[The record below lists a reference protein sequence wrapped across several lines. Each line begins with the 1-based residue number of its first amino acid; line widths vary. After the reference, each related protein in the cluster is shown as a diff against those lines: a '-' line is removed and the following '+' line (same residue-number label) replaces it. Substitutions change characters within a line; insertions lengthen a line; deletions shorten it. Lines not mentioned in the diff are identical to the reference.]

1 MVYFCYIDESGTPE
15 VPGNTSHYVLAGL
28 SIPISY
34 WKLCE
39 KGISKIKQKYDLQ
52 NSEVHT
58 GWIIRKYLEQSKI
71 IDFDTMNYIQRRY
84 EVNKI
89 RNAELLKLQKSTNKN
104 HYKQTRK
111 NYRQTYSHVYIFIK
125 LLYIFWIETSIIELL
140 STPCGTRRVYT
151 SPFVLFPAM
160 LVSYVHLTYSERIS
174 FIQEIADLVGSW
186 SFARLFAECINK
198 IHFDPVRA
206 KQSVDEQTLEQLV
219 SRFEQYMK
227 IVSKSTKDNQ
237 LYGTLIHDNNETV
250 SKKHTALMKK
260 FHSYGTLWT
269 SIEHIIETP
278 FFVNSEL
285 TSLVQIADLC
295 SYALRRYFENNET
308 DLLDRIQS
316 RFDRKNGKIV
326 GLRHF
331 TDSSCKC
338 IFCV

>member
-1 MVYFCYIDESGTPE
+1 MVCFCYIDESGTPE

-52 NSEVHT
+52 DSEVHT
-58 GWIIRKYLEQSKI
+58 GWIVRKYIEQSQI
-71 IDFDTMNYIQRRY
+71 VGLDTMNYAQRRH
-84 EVNKI
+84 EVAKL
-89 RNAELLKLQKSTNKN
+89 RKTELLKLQKSPNKS
-104 HYKQTRK
+104 HYKQTKK
-111 NYRQTYSHVYIFIK
+111 NYRQTDAYI
-125 LLYIFWIETSIIELL
+125 
-140 STPCGTRRVYT
+140 
-151 SPFVLFPAM
+151 
-160 LVSYVHLTYSERIS
+160 HLTYTERLA
-174 FIQEIADLVGSW
+174 FIEELADLIGSW

-206 KQSVDEQTLEQLV
+206 KQSVDEQALEQLV

-227 IVSKSTKDNQ
+227 IVSKSTKDEQ
-237 LYGTLIHDNNETV
+237 LYGTLVHDNNETV

-260 FHSYGTLWT
+260 FHNHGTLWT

-295 SYALRRYFENNET
+295 CYSLRRYFENGET
-308 DLLDRIQS
+308 DLLNRIQS

-326 GLRHF
+326 GIRHF
-331 TDSSCKC
+331 TDQSCKC
-338 IFCV
+338 LFCV

>member
-1 MVYFCYIDESGTPE
+1 MPIRMVYFCYIDESGTPE

-39 KGISKIKQKYDLQ
+39 RGISKVKQKYQLE

-58 GWIIRKYLEQSKI
+58 GWIVRKYIEQSKI
-71 IDFDTMNYIQRRY
+71 VGIESMNYAQRRY
-84 EVNKI
+84 EIGKM
-89 RNAELLKLQKSTNKN
+89 RKSELLKLQKSPNKN
-104 HYKQTRK
+104 LYKQTKK
-111 NYRQTYSHVYIFIK
+111 NYHQTEAYI
-125 LLYIFWIETSIIELL
+125 
-140 STPCGTRRVYT
+140 
-151 SPFVLFPAM
+151 
-160 LVSYVHLTYSERIS
+160 HLTYAERIA
-174 FIQEIADLVGSW
+174 FIQELADLVGGW
-186 SFARLFAECINK
+186 SFARLFAESINK
-198 IHFDPVRA
+198 IHFDPIRA
-206 KQSVDEQTLEQLV
+206 KQSVDEQALEQLV
-219 SRFEQYMK
+219 SRFEQYLK
-227 IVSKSTKDNQ
+227 IVSKSTRDSQ

-295 SYALRRYFENNET
+295 CYSLRRYFENQET

-326 GLRHF
+326 GVRHF
-331 TDSSCKC
+331 TDSTCQC
-338 IFCV
+338 RFCH